1 MGFKDSIKR
10 FAILGELWQYVR
22 TRKRWWMG
30 SIILV
35 LVLLSI
41 FIVLVEGSAIAPFIY
56 ALPQVFTRQYLPG
69 ITGRGGEVSPTPGE
83 LLTQSF
89 RARNPVGE
97 TCRTPG
103 PSCDAKGAW
112 SVLCNASRPSPE
124 RKRTLL

>member
-1 MGFKDSIKR
+1 MGMKDSLKR

-56 ALPQVFTRQYLPG
+56 ALF
-69 ITGRGGEVSPTPGE
+69 
-83 LLTQSF
+83 
-89 RARNPVGE
+89 
-97 TCRTPG
+97 
-103 PSCDAKGAW
+103 
-112 SVLCNASRPSPE
+112 
-124 RKRTLL
+124 